1 MRALPPLEVVYGNV
15 LNSGHA
21 ASETGLSLSV
31 SVSFSV
37 CLCVCLFLL
46 IYLSLGTLKSPPT
59 LVGFRGGSVGKESA
73 FSTGEAGLTPGL
85 GRSPGSGH
93 DHPLQCSGL
102 ESPTGRGAWQAWS
115 LGSDRAGHT

>member
-37 CLCVCLFLL
+37 CVCVCLVPLFT
-46 IYLSLGTLKSPPT
+46 YLFIVRDFKKPSYI
-59 LVGFRGGSVGKESA
+59 
-73 FSTGEAGLTPGL
+73 
-85 GRSPGSGH
+85 
-93 DHPLQCSGL
+93 SGL
-102 ESPTGRGAWQAWS
+102 PRWLSG
-115 LGSDRAGHT
+115 